1 MYFYENPIVNTV
13 LYAVEI
19 TIQRA
24 VLYELGTIFRFYC
37 YFNGFVKFSLF

>member
-24 VLYELGTIFRFYC
+24 VLYELGTIFI
-37 YFNGFVKFSLF
+37 NWAGQIVL